1 MVNRDELQNK
11 ARLVESH
18 KQHLDELQKRME
30 QVETVINEHQI
41 TVEILNRLISMAEAG
56 EARAHIS
63 IGSGVTLN
71 YSSGEL
77 EKNTAM
83 IDLGSGV
90 FGERSWSDTI
100 EIIQTRQKE
109 FHDLHETLLKQAGSI
124 EENLGKLANEF
135 NNAAKLFQ
143 QQTERPTANTTVDKE
158 KSPEDEV
165 EKPKSRRRSNLF
177 GNELTLDD

>member
-41 TVEILNRLISMAEAG
+41 TVEILNRLISMAEVG
-56 EARAHIS
+56 EARAHVS

-143 QQTERPTANTTVDKE
+143 QQNERPTANTTVDKE

>member
-56 EARAHIS
+56 EARAHVS

-124 EENLGKLANEF
+124 EENLAKLANEF

-143 QQTERPTANTTVDKE
+143 QQNERPTANTTVDKE
-158 KSPEDEV
+158 KSPKEEV

>member
-1 MVNRDELQNK
+1 
-11 ARLVESH
+11 
-18 KQHLDELQKRME
+18 
-30 QVETVINEHQI
+30 
-41 TVEILNRLISMAEAG
+41 MAEAG
-56 EARAHIS
+56 EARAHVS

-124 EENLGKLANEF
+124 EENLAKLANEF

-143 QQTERPTANTTVDKE
+143 QQNERPTANTTVDKE
-158 KSPEDEV
+158 KSPEEEV

>member
-1 MVNRDELQNK
+1 
-11 ARLVESH
+11 
-18 KQHLDELQKRME
+18 
-30 QVETVINEHQI
+30 
-41 TVEILNRLISMAEAG
+41 MAEAG

-143 QQTERPTANTTVDKE
+143 QQNERPTANITVDKE
-158 KSPEDEV
+158 KSPEEEV

>member
-1 MVNRDELQNK
+1 MLR
-11 ARLVESH
+11 
-18 KQHLDELQKRME
+18 
-30 QVETVINEHQI
+30 
-41 TVEILNRLISMAEAG
+41 
-56 EARAHIS
+56 
-63 IGSGVTLN
+63 LN

-143 QQTERPTANTTVDKE
+143 QQNERPTANTTVDKE

>member
-71 YSSGEL
+71 YSNSDS

-83 IDLGSGV
+83 IDLGSGI

-100 EIIQTRQKE
+100 EIIQTRQKN
-109 FHDLHETLLKQAGSI
+109 FMICMKHY
-124 EENLGKLANEF
+124 
-135 NNAAKLFQ
+135 
-143 QQTERPTANTTVDKE
+143 
-158 KSPEDEV
+158 
-165 EKPKSRRRSNLF
+165 SNKRVQ
-177 GNELTLDD
+177 

>member
-41 TVEILNRLISMAEAG
+41 TVEILNRLISMAEVG
-56 EARAHIS
+56 EARAHVS

-77 EKNTAM
+77 EKNTAL
-83 IDLGSGV
+83 IDLGGGV

-143 QQTERPTANTTVDKE
+143 QQNERPTANTTVDKE